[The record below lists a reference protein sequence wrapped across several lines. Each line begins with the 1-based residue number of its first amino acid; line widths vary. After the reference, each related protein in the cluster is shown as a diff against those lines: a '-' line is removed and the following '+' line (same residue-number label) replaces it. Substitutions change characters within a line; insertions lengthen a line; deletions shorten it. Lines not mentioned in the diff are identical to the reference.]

1 MKMGRLKK
9 IVVAT
14 GGSEIAEAAFILP
27 LVFMLLFGAIWFGL
41 AFKLYSTI
49 SAAAREGARTAA
61 RGVCATCTTGT
72 GWSGTNL
79 PDDTTVQAAVVAVLQ
94 AGHVNP
100 GNIQVYTPPSMVTP
114 TPCAAPA
121 PAYTFSTTGSIRIW
135 RSVAL
140 NPNGSPQQCGIV
152 VSFQYPFGANLPF
165 PSLTTFG
172 QKQIVLSATGQ
183 SLMEN

>member
-9 IVVAT
+9 IVAGT

-27 LVFMLLFGAIWFGL
+27 LVFMLLFGVIWFGL

-49 SAAAREGARTAA
+49 TAAAREGARTAA
-61 RGVCATCTTGT
+61 RGACATCTAAT

-79 PDDTTVQAAVVAVLQ
+79 PDDATVQAAVSAVLQ
-94 AGHVNP
+94 AGHVDP
-100 GNIQVYTPPSMVTP
+100 ANIQVYIPPSMTTP

-121 PAYTFSTTGSIRIW
+121 PAEATSTIGNITIW
-135 RSVAL
+135 RSVTL
-140 NPNGSPQQCGIV
+140 NANISPQQCGVV

-172 QKQIVLSATGQ
+172 QRQIVLSATGQ